1 MPRCFRMERI
11 SLDRDSRRETSRFE
25 KELVW
30 ILVAGVGQPHGIEHR
45 AHDGL
50 PPAAVHAGQPEADVG
65 GHGQVRE
72 EGVILENHADAALFG
87 RHEARAGDGLAVKDD
102 AAGFDVL
109 EPRDAAQQRGLAAA
123 AGPQQAADL
132 ALFELEGDAVGH
144 AVGAVVFGQSVD
156 LKEWVHD
163 CFRAS
168 VLRVRS
174 MMGRRPAAMRAR
186 AGAAASRHSPSE
198 VNS

>member
-1 MPRCFRMERI
+1 MQ
-11 SLDRDSRRETSRFE
+11 
-25 KELVW
+25 ELIQNIVQW
-30 ILVAGVGQPHGIEHR
+30 LHGMGIHPN
-45 AHDGL
+45 ADT
-50 PPAAVHAGQPEADVG
+50 AA
-65 GHGQVRE
+65 
-72 EGVILENHADAALFG
+72 
-87 RHEARAGDGLAVKDD
+87 
-102 AAGFDVL
+102 
-109 EPRDAAQQRGLAAA
+109 
-123 AGPQQAADL
+123 
-132 ALFELEGDAVGH
+132 AVGH

-156 LKEWVHD
+156 LQEWVHD